1 MKKLTLGMMLL
12 FSINSLTWAETL
24 PFKLTIKGAG
34 INIKK
39 QLKLSDVGEG
49 KTNINFDFKDTS
61 DNSYNFDLIY
71 KSLPSNRSYPTHLD
85 ITFKDGNG
93 NKLGYLFFAN
103 NGVSFFKKMGVF
115 GLIVDIDG
123 KPVDLKFTFDSGKNS
138 DFNIEGLGKERFIQD
153 TLVSKFN
160 FQMIRPVILPQ
171 TGPGIRSQTYRLD
184 NHPYTVNYTLL
195 DLDNGRVQFQ
205 HNLYQLNS
213 NDEQLLER
221 IYFEADSI
229 ETLREAMYAGKYFH
243 KTDGAFK
250 LVFYPA
256 MGQTEPGKP

>member
-1 MKKLTLGMMLL
+1 
-12 FSINSLTWAETL
+12 
-24 PFKLTIKGAG
+24 
-34 INIKK
+34 
-39 QLKLSDVGEG
+39 
-49 KTNINFDFKDTS
+49 
-61 DNSYNFDLIY
+61 
-71 KSLPSNRSYPTHLD
+71 
-85 ITFKDGNG
+85 
-93 NKLGYLFFAN
+93 
-103 NGVSFFKKMGVF
+103 MGVF

-229 ETLREAMYAGKYFH
+229 ETLRERSEERRVGKECR
-243 KTDGAFK
+243 
-250 LVFYPA
+250 L
-256 MGQTEPGKP
+256 